1 MAGLFDT
8 FTTAKR
14 GLAVQQ
20 ANINVNSHN
29 IANAQTKGYSRQ
41 RAVTETTKPFGGMS
55 RFDTCS
61 VGQIGTGAE
70 VTSIQRIR
78 DTFIDYQLRHEY
90 GKLGD
95 YQVQSDFLSE
105 VEDVFNEPSDKGI
118 QNSFSEFYAAF
129 QEVAKA
135 PEKSST
141 RTVAI
146 QKAST
151 LANALNQAYAALEK
165 KKQNAQE
172 LLQNNVLDVNSC
184 LNQIN
189 ELNQEIAS
197 VSAVGMTPN
206 DLMDKRDNL
215 LDELS
220 YKFGITVKRDDK
232 NTINLSMDGFPNP
245 TDSGKGALDNLVNS
259 NPTNKDYTRFSYV
272 KGVSDVTTVAGVST
286 IEVEYY
292 PLGNSKKQAQKIT
305 IQGTVSNLESI
316 KDSLEQNRILAADKD
331 GNVLKYDSTTTPLS
345 PQFVSTTNGEALTV
359 SESSNFIKSIFKIYE
374 SDSSVNSVDPKAI
387 KGEIAGNQSVQNM
400 ITGYMDELDKIAKSL
415 AYTVNAIQTGNDG
428 TTATTGLAD
437 AHDYLVFVNSDKTP
451 ASTTDMTID
460 QGITAKNISVNKEII
475 NDVFKLNCGNKKD
488 SGEKNG
494 DRAQAIADLISV
506 KIDISNIDISKLTS
520 RKDFFSGIDTNSDG
534 SIDLTFGVTFDGLKV
549 TGNTTG
555 KAMGYYYKDM
565 ISDLGTKA
573 QEAQRVVAKQEQNT
587 IATLEDQKSSVSG
600 VSLDEEMT
608 DLIQFQHAYQAN
620 AKMISTIDQ
629 LLDVVINQL
638 KR

>member
-8 FTTAKR
+8 FTIAKR
-14 GLAVQQ
+14 GLSVQQ

-29 IANAQTKGYSRQ
+29 IANAKTTGYSRQ
-41 RAVTETTKPFGGMS
+41 RAVTETTKPFGGLT
-55 RFDTCS
+55 RFDICS

-90 GKLGD
+90 GKLGN
-95 YQVQSDFLSE
+95 YEVQSDFLSE
-105 VEDVFNEPSDKGI
+105 VQDVFNEPSDKGI
-118 QNSFSEFYAAF
+118 QNLFSEFYASF
-129 QEVAKA
+129 QEAAKA

-146 QKAST
+146 QKSST
-151 LANALNQAYAALEK
+151 LANALNQAYASLEK
-165 KKQNAQE
+165 KKNNAQE
-172 LLQNNVLDVNSC
+172 LLQNNIVNVNSC

-220 YKFGITVKRDDK
+220 HKFGITVKGDDK

-245 TDSGKGALDNLVNS
+245 TDSTKGALDNLVNS
-259 NPTNKDYTRFSYV
+259 SPTNTDYTRFSYV
-272 KGVSDVTTVAGVST
+272 KSVSDITHNAVSGKDE
-286 IEVEYY
+286 IAVEYY
-292 PLGNSKKQAQKIT
+292 ALGDSKKPAQKIT
-305 IQGTVSNLESI
+305 IEGLQADL
-316 KDSLEQNRILAADKD
+316 KSLKASMEQNRILVADKD
-331 GNVLKYDSTTTPLS
+331 GKALKYDNTTDPTNPVFLSTN
-345 PQFVSTTNGEALTV
+345 NGDTV
-359 SESSNFIKSIFKIYE
+359 KASEFQKTVFKIYE

-400 ITGYMDELDKIAKSL
+400 IQGYMDELDKIAKVL

-428 TTATTGLAD
+428 TTIAANLAG
-437 AHDYLVFVNSDKTP
+437 AAQYLLFVNADKTP
-451 ASTTDMTID
+451 ASSTDMTID

-475 NDVFKLNCGNKKD
+475 NNVFNLNCGNKKD

-494 DRAQAIADLISV
+494 DRAQAIADLIST
-506 KIDISNIDISKLTS
+506 KIDISNVDITKLSS
-520 RKDFFSGIDTNSDG
+520 RKDLFSGIDTNGDST
-534 SIDLTFGVTFDGLKV
+534 IDLTFGVTFDGLKV
-549 TGNTTG
+549 TGNSTG
-555 KAMGYYYKDM
+555 KSLGYYYKDM
-565 ISDLGTKA
+565 ISDLGTKT
-573 QEAQRVVAKQEQNT
+573 QEAQRIVAKQEQNT

-620 AKMISTIDQ
+620 AKMISTIDE

>member
-29 IANAQTKGYSRQ
+29 IANAQTVGYSRQ

-78 DTFIDYQLRHEY
+78 DTFIDYQIRHEY
-90 GKLGD
+90 GKLGN

-129 QEVAKA
+129 QELAKS
-135 PEKSST
+135 PEKSSS

-151 LANALNQAYAALEK
+151 LANALNQAYASLEK
-165 KKQNAQE
+165 KKTNAQE
-172 LLQNNVLDVNSC
+172 LLQNNVLDVNSY

-189 ELNQEIAS
+189 ELNQEIAG

-220 YKFGITVKRDDK
+220 HKFGITVKADSK

-245 TDSGKGALDNLVNS
+245 TDSTNGALDNLVNS
-259 NPTNKDYTRFSYV
+259 SPTNTDYTRFSYV
-272 KGVSDVTTVAGVST
+272 KDVSDVTTVAGVST

-305 IQGTVSNLESI
+305 IQGTVSDLESV
-316 KDSLEQNRILAADKD
+316 KDSLEQNRILVADKD
-331 GNVLKYDSTTTPLS
+331 GNVLKYDTTTTPLS
-345 PQFVSTTNGEALTV
+345 PQFVSTTNGATLTV
-359 SESSNFIKSIFKIYE
+359 SESSNFKKSIFKIYE
-374 SDSSVNSVDPKAI
+374 SDSAVNTVDPKAI

-400 ITGYMDELDKIAKSL
+400 IQGYMDELDKIAKVL
-415 AYTVNAIQTGNDG
+415 AYTVNAVQTGKG
-428 TTATTGLAD
+428 GSTTATNLAD
-437 AHDYLVFVNSDKTP
+437 ASNYLFFVNSDIT
-451 ASTTDMTID
+451 STTTDD
-460 QGITAKNISVNKEII
+460 NITAKNICVNEEII
-475 NDVFKLNCGNKKD
+475 DDVFKLNCGNKKD

-506 KIDISNIDISKLTS
+506 KVDISNIDISKLTTS
-520 RKDFFSGIDTNSDG
+520 DKFFDGLDTDGNG
-534 SIDLTFGVTFDGLKV
+534 SIDVTFGVAFDGLKV
-549 TGNTTG
+549 TGNSSG

-565 ISDLGTKA
+565 ISDLGTKT
-573 QEAQRVVAKQEQNT
+573 QEAQRVVDKQENNT

-620 AKMISTIDQ
+620 AKMISTIDE